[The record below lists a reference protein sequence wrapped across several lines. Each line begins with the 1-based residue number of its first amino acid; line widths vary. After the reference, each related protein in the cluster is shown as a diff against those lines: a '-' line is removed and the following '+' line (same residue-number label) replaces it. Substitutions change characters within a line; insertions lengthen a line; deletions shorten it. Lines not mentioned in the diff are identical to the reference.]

1 VSKRV
6 HLRIDRDDAA
16 VTLSDVMKKISE
28 IQAKHPELDVF
39 WDGDEYAICSQ
50 PREPPASP

>member
-1 VSKRV
+1 MSKRV

-16 VTLSDVMKKISE
+16 VTLSDVMRKISE